1 MSNLKHD
8 DGTSSDD
15 FFYDVFISF
24 RGDGGTRYGFTDHL
38 YTALRQKGIFTFRDD
53 EELKIGDEISPSL
66 SKAIQKSRMLM
77 VVLCQNYASSTW
89 CLDELAEIVELYQ
102 NKGKK
107 ALIIFY
113 KVDPSDVWDVKDSYA
128 AAMVEHEVRFGRD
141 SEKVKAWRNAL
152 SSVRD
157 LAREHCKNET

>member
-89 CLDELAEIVELYQ
+89 CLDELAEIVECYK

-113 KVDPSDVWDVKDSYA
+113 KVEPSDVWNVLKSYE
-128 AAMVEHEVRFGRD
+128 AAMIEHEVRFGRD

-152 SSVRD
+152 FSVRY
-157 LAREHCKNET
+157 LTREHCNGDT